1 MRTPMQGAL
10 RATILLAAAAA
21 VAADARAQRG
31 LREIPDPSV
40 QAQLDAFTVAEGAR
54 ITLFAAEPLVQKPIH
69 MNWDGDGRLWVV
81 GSSTYPHIEPGESEA
96 DRVYVVE
103 DTDGDGRA
111 DRSTVF
117 ADDLHIPTA
126 VLPGDGGAYVVNS
139 TELLFLQDTDGD
151 GSADRRV
158 TVLSGFGTEDTHHLV
173 HTLRWGPA
181 GQMWFNQS
189 IYIHS
194 HVETP
199 HGVRRMLGGGM
210 WHFRTDTHELEPFML
225 GLVNPWGHVFDE
237 CGQSFMTDGAGGQGI
252 NFVFPRSVFAT
263 SPGAR
268 RILRGLNPGQP
279 KHCGL
284 EVLSGRH
291 VPDAWRGALLAPDF
305 RGNRI
310 NAFRLSE
317 NGTSAFASTQ
327 IDDLLQSSHRA
338 FRPVDVKMG
347 PDGAVYVADWYNPI
361 IQHGEVDFRDE
372 RRDHEHGRVW
382 RIDFP
387 DRPLVARPEIASA
400 SVEQLA
406 KLIHA
411 PEGWTR
417 EQATVELRRRDPNSV
432 QAALALPTATSEDG
446 ADPELE
452 ELRRMWALQAID
464 RFDPEL
470 AERLSRSEGHERA
483 PAIRAAALRALYYRA
498 TQHASARAIAV
509 RALADP
515 HPRVRLWGV
524 SVLAQLPD
532 LDTVPLA
539 VRALD
544 GIEAPDDFL
553 DFAVWSICREHRAR
567 WAAQLREGQIFDTP
581 RQLLFAVRAAEEAA
595 GVGPVLASLQA
606 GAFEGRD
613 RALAADLVARVGSE
627 AELESLFTLAL
638 DDATPPADRGAY
650 LGALVEANRLRG
662 AAPAGD
668 RQRVLA
674 LLSADA
680 GPAFGRAAALAG
692 AWKIEAARPV
702 LEARFREDGSGALA
716 KACLDGL
723 VALGGRRTASFLR
736 ELAGDRAVDSRI
748 RQRAAIGCVRAAP
761 EVGAAAALDV
771 LRDAPDDAVAS
782 EIFDAVL
789 AQEQAAGRFA
799 ALVAALE
806 PGALPRAIG
815 VVGAQR
821 ISTAPKKPDGLAV
834 ALERATNALPIPAV
848 FDGEALDRFVLAVA
862 ERGDPA
868 RGEAIY
874 RRAALQCQVCH
885 AIGGAG
891 GVVGPDLISIG
902 ASAPVDYLVE
912 SLLEPSKKIKEGYH
926 TALLTTRDGT
936 NHVGAIVRESDDE
949 VVLRDPA
956 GQERK
961 LARRDVTSRT
971 MSPVS
976 LMPAGLTASL
986 SGDELADLV
995 RFLSELGRDGAYR
1008 VPQNRYVRAFELL
1021 EPNERTRDALGH
1033 YGPSY
1038 FAAVR
1043 PEDVYRKTY
1052 ARVDGSLPLGEF
1064 PEVVGR
1070 GRDRFRVARVML
1082 EVHQGGRVPL
1092 RIEGELAKLQLF
1104 ADEVQVSLPDDGSTA
1119 RVEVE
1124 LAEGPHRLVVVGLP
1138 GVDVDGSFRI
1148 ELVGTA
1154 EQVSASTR

>member
-1 MRTPMQGAL
+1 MTNPTMLCRT
-10 RATILLAAAAA
+10 LAALAATSA
-21 VAADARAQRG
+21 LLSAQRG

-40 QAQLDAFTVAEGAR
+40 QAQLDGFTVAAGAR
-54 ITLFAAEPLVQKPIH
+54 ITLFAAEPLIQKPIH
-69 MNWDGDGRLWVV
+69 MNWDGEGRLWVV
-81 GSSTYPHIEPGESEA
+81 GSSTYPHIEPGQAEA

-103 DTDGDGRA
+103 DVDGDGKA
-111 DRSTVF
+111 DKSTVF

-126 VLPGDGGAYVVNS
+126 VLPGDGGVYVINS

-151 GSADRRV
+151 GEADRRTV
-158 TVLSGFGTEDTHHLV
+158 VLSGFGTEDTHHLV

-263 SPGAR
+263 SPGAS

-279 KHCGL
+279 KQCGL
-284 EVLSGRH
+284 EVTSGGH
-291 VPDAWRGALLAPDF
+291 VPEEWNGVLLAPDF

-310 NAFRLSE
+310 NAFRLSD

-327 IDDLLQSSHRA
+327 VDDLLQSSHRA

-347 PDGAVYVADWYNPI
+347 PDGAIYVADWYNPI

-372 RRDHEHGRVW
+372 RRDHQHGRVW

-387 DRPLVARPEIASA
+387 GRPLVARPAITTAN
-400 SVEQLA
+400 VEQLA
-406 KLIHA
+406 SLIHA

-417 EQATVELRRRDPNSV
+417 EQAMVELRRRSPE
-432 QAALALPTATSEDG
+432 AAEKALAATTGALPEG

-464 RFDPEL
+464 RFDPTM
-470 AERLSRSEGHERA
+470 AERLSRTEGSERA

-498 TQHASARAIAV
+498 TRHAEARTVAV
-509 RALADP
+509 RAIADP

-532 LDTVPLA
+532 ADTVPLA
-539 VRALD
+539 VQALD

-567 WAAQLREGQIFDTP
+567 WAPLLGETGLFQTP
-581 RQLLFAVRAAEEAA
+581 QQLLFAVRAAQEPA
-595 GVGPVLASLQA
+595 GVGAVMAALQA
-606 GAFEGRD
+606 GAFAEAD
-613 RALAADLVARVGSE
+613 RAKAADLTARVGSE
-627 AELESLFTLAL
+627 ADLEALFVLAL
-638 DDATPPADRGAY
+638 DGSSPSKDRDVY
-650 LGALVEANRLRG
+650 LGALQEAVRLRG
-662 AAPAGD
+662 AKPAGD
-668 RQRVLA
+668 SERVLT
-674 LLSADA
+674 LLEEGSGAT
-680 GPAFGRAAALAG
+680 FGRAAALAG
-692 AWKIEAARPV
+692 AWKIEAARAMF
-702 LEARFREDGSGALA
+702 ESRFREGGALA
-716 KACLDGL
+716 TACLDGL
-723 VALGGRRTASFLR
+723 TALGGRRTAAFLR
-736 ELAGDRAVDSRI
+736 ELAADSSVAPRV
-748 RQRAAIGCVRAAP
+748 RQRAVIGCVRVAP
-761 EVGAAAALDV
+761 EAGAAAALD
-771 LRDAPDDAVAS
+771 LLGDLEDDALTAEV
-782 EIFDAVL
+782 FDAVL
-789 AQEQAAGRFA
+789 AQERAGVRFA

-806 PGALPRAIG
+806 PGTLPRAIG

-821 ISTAPKKPDGLAV
+821 ISTAPKKPEGLAA
-834 ALERATNALPIPAV
+834 ALERATDALPIPAV
-848 FDGEALDRFVLAVA
+848 LAGDDLARFVAAVG

-868 RGEAIY
+868 RGEAVY
-874 RRAALQCQVCH
+874 RRPELQCQVCH

-891 GVVGPDLISIG
+891 GVVGPDLLSIG
-902 ASAPVDYLVE
+902 ASAPIDYLVE

-936 NHVGAIVRESDDE
+936 SHVGAIVRESGDE
-949 VVLRDPA
+949 IVLRDPA

-976 LMPAGLTASL
+976 LMPAGLTAGL
-986 SGDELADLV
+986 RGDEFADLV
-995 RFLSELGRDGAYR
+995 RFLSELGRDGPYR
-1008 VPQNRYVRAFELL
+1008 VPQNRYLRAFELL

-1038 FAAVR
+1038 LAIDRA
-1043 PEDVYRKTY
+1043 EDVYRRSY
-1052 ARVDGSLPLGEF
+1052 AQVDGSMPFGEL

-1070 GRDRFRVARVML
+1070 GRERFRVARAAIQV
-1082 EVHQGGRVPL
+1082 QKAGPIPFRVEGDL
-1092 RIEGELAKLQLF
+1092 RRMQVFVDGE
-1104 ADEVQVSLPDDGSTA
+1104 QVVLPDDGEAA
-1119 RVEVE
+1119 RVAVE
-1124 LAEGPHRLVVVGLP
+1124 LAAGSHRLVVVGLP
-1138 GVDVDGSFRI
+1138 GTPGESRFRI
-1148 ELVGTA
+1148 ELLGPV
-1154 EQVSASTR
+1154 EQVTVVER

>member
-1 MRTPMQGAL
+1 MTNPTMLCRT
-10 RATILLAAAAA
+10 LAALAATSA
-21 VAADARAQRG
+21 LLSAQRG

-40 QAQLDAFTVAEGAR
+40 QAQLDGFTVAAGAR
-54 ITLFAAEPLVQKPIH
+54 ITLFAAEPLIQKPIH
-69 MNWDGDGRLWVV
+69 MNWDGEGRLWVV
-81 GSSTYPHIEPGESEA
+81 GSSTYPHIEPGQAEA

-103 DTDGDGRA
+103 DVDGDGKA
-111 DRSTVF
+111 DKSTVF

-126 VLPGDGGAYVVNS
+126 VLPGDGGVYVINS

-151 GSADRRV
+151 GEADRRTV
-158 TVLSGFGTEDTHHLV
+158 VLSGFGTEDTHHLV

-263 SPGAR
+263 SPGAS

-279 KHCGL
+279 KQCGL
-284 EVLSGRH
+284 EVTSGRH
-291 VPDAWRGALLAPDF
+291 VPEEWNGVLLAPDF

-310 NAFRLSE
+310 NAFRLSD

-327 IDDLLQSSHRA
+327 VDDLLQSSHRA

-347 PDGAVYVADWYNPI
+347 PDGAIYVADWYNPI

-372 RRDHEHGRVW
+372 RRDHQHGRVW

-387 DRPLVARPEIASA
+387 GRPLVARPAITTAN
-400 SVEQLA
+400 VEQLA
-406 KLIHA
+406 SLIHA

-417 EQATVELRRRDPNSV
+417 EQAMVELRRRSPE
-432 QAALALPTATSEDG
+432 AAEKALAATTGALPEG

-464 RFDPEL
+464 RFDPAM
-470 AERLSRSEGHERA
+470 AERLSRTEGSERA

-498 TQHASARAIAV
+498 TRHAEARTVAVRAIA
-509 RALADP
+509 DP
-515 HPRVRLWGV
+515 NPRVRLWGV

-532 LDTVPLA
+532 ADTVPLA
-539 VRALD
+539 VQALD

-567 WAAQLREGQIFDTP
+567 WAPLLGEAGLFQTP
-581 RQLLFAVRAAEEAA
+581 QQLLFAVRAAQEPA
-595 GVGPVLASLQA
+595 GVGAVMAALQA
-606 GAFEGRD
+606 GAFAESD
-613 RALAADLVARVGSE
+613 WAKAADVAARVGREEHLE
-627 AELESLFTLAL
+627 ALFALAL
-638 DDATPPADRGAY
+638 DSSRPAKDREIC
-650 LGALVEANRLRG
+650 LGALQEAMRLRG
-662 AAPAGD
+662 AKPAGGTE
-668 RQRVLA
+668 RLLA
-674 LLSADA
+674 LLDEGS
-680 GPAFGRAAALAG
+680 GSTFGRAAALAG
-692 AWKIEAARPV
+692 AWKIEAARAV
-702 LEARFREDGSGALA
+702 LESRFQEDDGSAS
-716 KACLDGL
+716 ACLDGL
-723 VALGGRRTASFLR
+723 IALGGRRTAAFLR
-736 ELAGDRAVDSRI
+736 ELAADRSVAPRV
-748 RQRAAIGCVRAAP
+748 RQRAAIGCIRVAP

-771 LRDAPDDAVAS
+771 LGDLTDDAMTAEV
-782 EIFDAVL
+782 FDAVL
-789 AQEQAAGRFA
+789 AQEKAGGRFA
-799 ALVAALE
+799 TLV
-806 PGALPRAIG
+806 GALAPGSLPRTIG

-821 ISTAPKKPDGLAV
+821 ISTAPKKPEGLAQ
-834 ALERATNALPIPAV
+834 ALERATDALPIPAV
-848 FDGEALDRFVLAVA
+848 LAGEDLARFVVAVG
-862 ERGDPA
+862 ERGDPT

-874 RRAALQCQVCH
+874 RRPELQCQVCH
-885 AIGGAG
+885 AIGGSG
-891 GVVGPDLISIG
+891 GVVGPDLLSIG
-902 ASAPVDYLVE
+902 ASAPTDYLVE

-936 NHVGAIVRESDDE
+936 SHVGAIVRESGDE
-949 VVLRDPA
+949 IVLRDPA
-956 GQERK
+956 GQERR

-976 LMPAGLTASL
+976 LMPAGLTAGL
-986 SGDELADLV
+986 RGDELADLV
-995 RFLSELGRDGAYR
+995 RFLSELGRDGPFR

-1038 FAAVR
+1038 LAMDRA
-1043 PEDVYRKTY
+1043 EDVFRKAW
-1052 ARVDGSLPLGEF
+1052 ARVDGSLPFDEV

-1070 GRDRFRVARVML
+1070 GRDRFHVARTDLQV
-1082 EVHQGGRVPL
+1082 ERAGSIPL
-1092 RIEGELAKLQLF
+1092 RIEGDLRRIQLF
-1104 ADEVQVSLPDDGSTA
+1104 LDAQQIVLPEDGTSA

-1124 LAEGPHRLVVVGLP
+1124 LAAGSHHLTVVGMP
-1138 GVDVDGSFRI
+1138 GIPPGSSVRI
-1148 ELVGTA
+1148 EVLAPA
-1154 EQVSASTR
+1154 EQVTSGGR